1 MKEKL
6 IIEIDDDKLKY
17 GVFQINEKGEYK
29 LLAKKISN
37 NVGIKKGKIYDF
49 NLSLKVINND
59 LHDIE
64 ANVKT
69 VFNDVSI
76 ILNQVDLFCTN
87 LSGFK
92 KLNGSKVEKGD
103 LDYILNEARNS
114 IFHNQK
120 YSSIIH
126 LKHKFYF
133 R

>member
-6 IIEIDDDKLKY
+6 IIEIGNDKLKY

-49 NLSLKVINND
+49 DLSLKVINND

-64 ANVKT
+64 ADVKT

-92 KLNGSKVEKGD
+92 KLNGSKVEKED

-114 IFHNQK
+114 IFHNQN
-120 YSSIIH
+120 IA
-126 LKHKFYF
+126 